1 MPRTSKPLTLK
12 PITQADVA
20 QFRAWEAALAQT
32 KELQAARNLSDVM
45 CDPLTANAEACWY
58 QIWTKPLYANNR
70 VVTGENYQGSLTPF
84 MEGAWR
90 YIGLDNSRYIVSR
103 EGKGVKAEAFSKAGS
118 VLEEIK
124 AISDIAAR
132 RLLAIQ
138 GGANL
143 LRTLVSENGESTPFM
158 PYAVAG
164 IGEISKKLPDT
175 LKTMQDLLGFG
186 WAHITVMHML
196 TDFGLS
202 VKPDLHLVRTARY
215 LDLIE
220 GLPDVAGPNKKVA
233 GPNEKQALAIV
244 AMAVSFVQAI
254 YGPDATAQD
263 LRYFDKVLME
273 ASRQKLIP
281 DSPRTHD
288 DT

>member
-20 QFRAWEAALAQT
+20 QFRAWEAALAKT
-32 KELQAARNLSDVM
+32 PELQAARNLSDVM

-58 QIWTKPLYANNR
+58 QIWTKPLYANTK
-70 VVTGENYQGSLTPF
+70 VVIGETYQAKLAPF
-84 MEGAWR
+84 MEDAWR
-90 YIGLDNSRYIVSR
+90 YIGLDSSRYVVSR
-103 EGKGVKAEAFSKAGS
+103 EGKGVNAEAFSKAGS
-118 VLEEIK
+118 VLEEIG
-124 AISDIAAR
+124 AISGIAAR

-143 LRTLVSENGESTPFM
+143 LRTLVREDGEAAPFT

-186 WAHITVMHML
+186 WGHITVMHML

-202 VKPDLHLVRTARY
+202 VKPDLQLVRTARY
-215 LDLIE
+215 LDLID
-220 GLPDVAGPNKKVA
+220 GLPDVAVPNK
-233 GPNEKQALAIV
+233 KQALAIV

-281 DSPRTHD
+281 ASPRSRG
-288 DT
+288 